1 MFIELE
7 RTYFM
12 ENKYIN
18 LLLSNQDYFIDFV
31 TRMTYHTNAIEGS
44 SMSFDETFALLFNY
58 GHAPINTTK
67 AREIHE
73 AENHK
78 KVLEYLVEVV
88 KNKEILTEDV
98 IMNFCQII
106 QHDIISIV
114 GYRLGN
120 MRIVGSNQSFPLPKD
135 IEVLMCDFVNKY
147 NEKLLTSFSFE
158 DLARM
163 HIDFEYIH
171 PFEDGNGR
179 TGRILINYYLL
190 MNLKAPL
197 VIPFE
202 TREEYLNYIRT
213 KDVVGLAKFLDGLQ
227 KKEESI
233 ALDYRKK

>member
-1 MFIELE
+1 
-7 RTYFM
+7 M
-12 ENKYIN
+12 ENKYID
-18 LLLSNQDYFIDFV
+18 LLLNNEQYFEDFV

-44 SMSFDETFALLFNY
+44 SMSFDETYALLFDY

-78 KVLEYLVEVV
+78 NALEYLMFVVSKSEVL
-88 KNKEILTEDV
+88 NQDIILK
-98 IMNFCQII
+98 FCQII
-106 QHDIISIV
+106 QTNIIDII

-120 MRIVGSNQSFPLPKD
+120 MRIVGSTNTFPYPKD
-135 IEVLMCDFVNKY
+135 IEDLMEKFILEY
-147 NEKLLTSFSFE
+147 NEKLLQSFSFD
-158 DLARM
+158 DLASM
-163 HIDFEYIH
+163 HIDFEHIH

-202 TREEYLNYIRT
+202 KREEYLSFIRE
-213 KDVVGLAKFLDGLQ
+213 KDVVGLANFLEELQ
-227 KKEESI
+227 KKEEKI
-233 ALDYRKK
+233 VQEYWK